1 MEKTIPTIL
10 CADDEPHNLILL
22 EAMLAPR
29 GYEVETAEN
38 GREALSKLR
47 TGKIDICLLDVMM
60 PNMDGFEVCRQIK
73 SEEAHRRIPVIMIT
87 SLTDRENRIRGIEA
101 GAEDFISKPFDSSE
115 VLARI
120 KMLLHVKELND
131 RLNLMALEEV
141 IAHRR
146 YEKILLEKNSELENF
161 AHTVSHDL
169 KSPLLTIQAFAG
181 IIVKDLEAGNLA
193 RVRENANRI
202 RNSAEQ
208 MNALVSDLLE
218 LCRIGKT
225 IGASVPIDMN
235 QLVRDVLT
243 QLAGPLDN
251 SQVLTIVQPDLPRL
265 HGDPTRMAEV
275 VQNLVENAIKY
286 MGDQP
291 YPRIGIGVRYDGA
304 ESVFF
309 VCDNGAGVDPIHHER
324 IFGLFNKLDATSD
337 GTGIGLSLV
346 RRIIEVHGG
355 RVWVESDG
363 NGLGSSFCF
372 TIPEG
377 EQS

>member
-141 IAHRR
+141 LAHRR
-146 YEKILLEKNSELENF
+146 HEKILLEKNSELENF

-181 IIVKDLEAGNLA
+181 KIVKDLEAGNLA

-235 QLVRDVLT
+235 QLVRDVLA

-291 YPRIGIGVRYDGA
+291 SPRIEIGVRYDGA

-324 IFGLFNKLDATSD
+324 IFGLFNKLDAMSD

-363 NGLGSSFCF
+363 IGLGSRFCF
-372 TIPEG
+372 NVPEG
-377 EQS
+377 EIS